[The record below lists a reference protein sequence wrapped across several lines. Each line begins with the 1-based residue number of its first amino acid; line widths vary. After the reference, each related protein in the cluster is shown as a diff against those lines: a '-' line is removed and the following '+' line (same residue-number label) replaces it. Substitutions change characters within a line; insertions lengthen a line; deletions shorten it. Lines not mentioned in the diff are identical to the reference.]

1 MSEIFTL
8 EERVEDLEKKL
19 KSMEE
24 WSNLGDEEKKTSLQ
38 RVIQDEIRGTHIEVS
53 IH

>member
-19 KSMEE
+19 KKMEE
-24 WSNLGDEEKKTSLQ
+24 WLALGDEQKEQSLTK
-38 RVIQDEIRGTHIEVS
+38 VIQDEIRGAHIEVS
-53 IH
+53 IY